1 MTERETLGL
10 LPRLAAFGIDLLWL
24 VAAAW
29 PWLWWAGFTLH
40 GLAGVML
47 LTLGAL
53 PCWRWLGGTPGQLL
67 LSQRVMSED
76 GARRLPWLRAVL
88 RWAGGWLAL
97 APLGWGLGW
106 MLVDREGQAWHDRL
120 SGTQVVDGDPGVSR
134 ARVLRQHLAGEF
146 PLAQSLLMHALL
158 VPLPLALWLGGV
170 DAWVRLHGSG
180 LWIDALLMLA
190 GWPLVLATVG
200 WGVLGTW
207 RSAGWRLRG
216 RPVER
221 LLALAARGG
230 AVLLAV
236 ATLLLVGVQA
246 GPRVWPW
253 LQQLV
258 GRDPAGEGTVQVSAD
273 GRRLQLRGPL
283 SWGSARRVQAALAAA
298 PQVRLVTLESSGGRL
313 DEALRIAALVR
324 QRNLPTRA
332 VGACEGMCP
341 FVFLAG
347 SQRQLLPTARLG
359 LQRQMAGA
367 FNPPY
372 QALVN
377 RDFARVLSAY
387 GFAPHLVTKTLATPP
402 PALWYPERDEL
413 AASGLISLPT
423 RPLDVDLPAP
433 QGALLADYA
442 EALLASPLWQ
452 ALEQRFPGAQAMA
465 AQRMHGASPQGSD
478 AVQAAAY
485 DVVSAQ
491 MPVLLTQASPETRA
505 LFTEVLQAQMAALS
519 AQDPALCRDLL
530 RGDPAAHRRLPPAL
544 AWREAE
550 WLLLALQEAPRV
562 STVRKPTTLELEV
575 IRRTLGQR
583 APQLL
588 MQLWRSNEALP
599 PEEPDCLRGQAML
612 AELGSLAAPQRRLAL
627 RLIYERD

>member
-1 MTERETLGL
+1 MTERENLGL
-10 LPRLAAFGIDLLWL
+10 LPRLAAFGIDLVWL

-29 PWLWWAGFTLH
+29 PWLWWAGFTLK
-40 GLAGVML
+40 GLAGVAL
-47 LTLGAL
+47 LTLGVL
-53 PCWRWLGGTPGQLL
+53 PCWRWMGGTPGQLL
-67 LSQRVMSED
+67 LSQRVVSD
-76 GARRLPWLRAVL
+76 NGAPRLPWLRALL
-88 RWAGGWLAL
+88 RWAAGWLAL

-106 MLVDREGQAWHDRL
+106 MLVDREGRAWHDRV
-120 SGTQVVDGDPGVSR
+120 SGTQVVDGDPGVAR
-134 ARVLRQHLAGEF
+134 TRVLRQHLAGEF
-146 PLAQSLLMHALL
+146 PLAQSLWMHALL

-180 LWIDALLMLA
+180 LWIDAVLMLL
-190 GWPLVLATVG
+190 GWPLVLAIVA
-200 WGVLGTW
+200 WGVVGTW

-221 LLALAARGG
+221 LQALAVRAG

-236 ATLLLVGVQA
+236 AALALVGVQA

-283 SWGSARRVQAALAAA
+283 SWGLARKVQAAMAAA
-298 PQVRLVTLESSGGRL
+298 PQLRLVTLESSGGRL

-324 QRNLPTRA
+324 HRNLPTRA
-332 VGACEGMCP
+332 IGACDGLCP
-341 FVFLAG
+341 LVFLAG
-347 SQRQLLPTARLG
+347 SQRQLLPGARLG
-359 LQRQMAGA
+359 LQRQAAGD

-372 QALVN
+372 QAMVN

-402 PALWYPERDEL
+402 PALWFPERDEL
-413 AASGLISLPT
+413 AASGLISRPT

-465 AQRMHGASPQGSD
+465 AQRMFEASPQGAE
-478 AVQAAAY
+478 AVQAAGY
-485 DVVSAQ
+485 EVVAAQ
-491 MPVLLTQASPETRA
+491 MPGLLAQASPETRW
-505 LFTEVLQAQMAALS
+505 LFTEVLQAQMAALA
-519 AQDPALCRDLL
+519 AQDAAWCRDLL
-530 RGDPAAHRRLPPAL
+530 RGDAAAHRRLPPAL

-550 WLLLALQEAPRV
+550 WLLLALQEAPRAAA
-562 STVRKPTTLELEV
+562 TRKPNALELEV

-583 APQLL
+583 APLLL
-588 MQLWRSNEALP
+588 MQLWRSADALP
-599 PEEPDCLRGQAML
+599 PEEPDCARGQAML